1 MISIIRSSTL
11 ISIMPMLMPD
21 AEGNLENG
29 KGLAAQAGKRRAGVG
44 KRVDANAEPRH
55 PVTAGD
61 SHQTEEEDDPHAEG
75 FGYPQQHPE
84 IEQDDR
90 RQ

>member
-1 MISIIRSSTL
+1 
-11 ISIMPMLMPD
+11 MPMLMPD

-29 KGLAAQAGKRRAGVG
+29 KGLAAQTGKRRARVG
-44 KRVDANAEPRH
+44 KGVDANAEPRH

-61 SHQTEEEDDPHAEG
+61 SNQTEEEDDPHAECRIS
-75 FGYPQQHPE
+75 QQHLE
-84 IEQDDR
+84 IDQDDR